1 MKVILKKDVPRLGPK
16 NTVMEV
22 SDSYA
27 MNVLLK
33 QGLADRV
40 TKDLEN
46 KILKQKD
53 EKLEA
58 IKMKSSKHLQT
69 LVELKAIAS
78 QNKERSGVATLF
90 ALTRNADS
98 KGHLYGAITEAEIV
112 DGVFETVK
120 VSLNPKQV
128 YFPVPVKN
136 KGIHA
141 FIIKGNNGETEMKF
155 EFEVR

>member
-40 TKDLEN
+40 TKGLEN
-46 KILKQKD
+46 KIIKEKD
-53 EKLEA
+53 QKLEA
-58 IKMKSSKHLQT
+58 IKMKSSNHLQ
-69 LVELKAIAS
+69 LLSELKAIAS
-78 QNKERSGVATLF
+78 DNKKKIGSAILF
-90 ALTRNADS
+90 SLIRNADS
-98 KGHLYGAITEAEIV
+98 KGNLYGAITEAEIA
-112 DGVFETVK
+112 DGIFETSK
-120 VSLNPKQV
+120 VSLNPKQI
-128 YFPVPVKN
+128 YFDLPVKS

-141 FIIKGNNGETEMKF
+141 FTVRGSNGETHMKF
-155 EFEVR
+155 DFEVR